1 MITSFIERWYRVLFL
16 VASVVPF
23 PAFAAELAVTI
34 KDTQGHSQK
43 DTVIALVPMQKM
55 QYTDTLSVSV
65 DQIDKHFVPAVMAI
79 RVNTLVNFP
88 NSDDI
93 RHHVYS
99 FSPAKKFELR
109 LYHGTASEPV
119 LFDKPGTV
127 VLGCN
132 IHDSM
137 VGYIY
142 VVDTPYYA
150 ITDAQGQA
158 TLTRLPE
165 GSYQLEIYHPR
176 MNSSYPTSTLQFTA
190 NEIKQESRVLNN
202 LSDAKTHK
210 QEDEFS
216 NLF

>member
-1 MITSFIERWYRVLFL
+1 MIISFKHRCFRVLFFL
-16 VASVVPF
+16 TSIASFPVV
-23 PAFAAELAVTI
+23 AAELAVTI
-34 KDTQGHSQK
+34 KDTQGQLQK
-43 DTVIALVPMQKM
+43 DTVIALVPTQKI
-55 QYTDTLSVSV
+55 QYTDTPSVSV
-65 DQIDKHFVPAVMAI
+65 DQIDKHFVPAVLAI
-79 RVNTLVNFP
+79 RVNTFVHFP

-150 ITDAQGQA
+150 VTDAQGRA
-158 TLTRLPE
+158 TLTGIPA
-165 GSYQLEIYHPR
+165 GSYELEIYHPR
-176 MNSSYPTSTLQFTA
+176 MNSNYPTSKLQLTA
-190 NEIKQESRVLNN
+190 NETRQETRVLDN
-202 LSDAKTHK
+202 LSDTKTNK

-216 NLF
+216 DLF